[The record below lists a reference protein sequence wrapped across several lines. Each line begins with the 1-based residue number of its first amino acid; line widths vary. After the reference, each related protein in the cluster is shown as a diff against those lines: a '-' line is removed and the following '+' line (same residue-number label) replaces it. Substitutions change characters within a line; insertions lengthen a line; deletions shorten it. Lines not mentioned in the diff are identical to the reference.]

1 MRCTIASGAAAA
13 PMRAEAWRSSFYTW
27 VARLDQFGPCQ
38 GRARLKLGLELRP
51 AVCVVTWS
59 ELVGRRGAVAKSGI
73 FGCSRG
79 PRRDAIRARGSVLA
93 GAEPR
98 GTCLVP
104 SGCSVTGLT
113 RATCDARARPRGC
126 ARRGFSPNVSDRL
139 LGSSGPAL
147 LAGRSQ
153 GDGGRSLLL
162 RGAARAAH
170 GPGEGRRVGQIRRPN
185 HSRSQR
191 VAIQMMP
198 LLRRWQPPCVRY
210 AQSQGSCTRGRAR
223 GGRRARLNLM
233 PPCRL
238 GPKSAEPNTYSEPP
252 KCSINQC
259 LTPASIPQRCAH
271 RSGASALLRSS
282 SSRAPHP
289 RPPR

>member
-1 MRCTIASGAAAA
+1 M
-13 PMRAEAWRSSFYTW
+13 
-27 VARLDQFGPCQ
+27 FGE
-38 GRARLKLGLELRP
+38 RRR
-51 AVCVVTWS
+51 
-59 ELVGRRGAVAKSGI
+59 RRGAWAT
-73 FGCSRG
+73 RG
-79 PRRDAIRARGSVLA
+79 PLLRAPKAVRHVSGTGSPTVRAASRVYGLAARERAALGAEPEPTRFVLLWALGSLSA

-147 LAGRSQ
+147 VAGRSRV
-153 GDGGRSLLL
+153 DGGRSLLL

-170 GPGEGRRVGQIRRPN
+170 GPGEGRRVGQIGRPN

-198 LLRRWQPPCVRY
+198 LLRRWQPPCTCY

-238 GPKSAEPNTYSEPP
+238 GPKSAEPNT
-252 KCSINQC
+252 
-259 LTPASIPQRCAH
+259 
-271 RSGASALLRSS
+271 
-282 SSRAPHP
+282 
-289 RPPR
+289 

>member
-1 MRCTIASGAAAA
+1 MEKLSLHLGGAARPTRALSRAGAPEARARAA
-13 PMRAEAWRSSFYTW
+13 SSG
-27 VARLDQFGPCQ
+27 VLGDNARV
-38 GRARLKLGLELRP
+38 GRA
-51 AVCVVTWS
+51 A
-59 ELVGRRGAVAKSGI
+59 RRGREVGH
-73 FGCSRG
+73 FRMLSRAAA
-79 PRRDAIRARGSVLA
+79 RRDRARGSVLA

-147 LAGRSQ
+147 VAGRSR

-170 GPGEGRRVGQIRRPN
+170 GPGEGRRVGQIRRPT

-238 GPKSAEPNTYSEPP
+238 GLKSAEPIT
-252 KCSINQC
+252 
-259 LTPASIPQRCAH
+259 
-271 RSGASALLRSS
+271 
-282 SSRAPHP
+282 
-289 RPPR
+289 

>member
-1 MRCTIASGAAAA
+1 MQPGCAAVD
-13 PMRAEAWRSSFYTW
+13 RSRRFRH
-27 VARLDQFGPCQ
+27 A
-38 GRARLKLGLELRP
+38 LRP
-51 AVCVVTWS
+51 PKQPIWA
-59 ELVGRRGAVAKSGI
+59 L
-73 FGCSRG
+73 
-79 PRRDAIRARGSVLA
+79 GSVSA

-113 RATCDARARPRGC
+113 RTTCKARARPRGC

-147 LAGRSQ
+147 VAGRSRV
-153 GDGGRSLLL
+153 DGGRSLLL

-170 GPGEGRRVGQIRRPN
+170 GPGEGRRVGQIGRPN

-198 LLRRWQPPCVRY
+198 LVRRWQPPCACY

-252 KCSINQC
+252 ICSINQC

>member
-1 MRCTIASGAAAA
+1 M
-13 PMRAEAWRSSFYTW
+13 
-27 VARLDQFGPCQ
+27 
-38 GRARLKLGLELRP
+38 
-51 AVCVVTWS
+51 
-59 ELVGRRGAVAKSGI
+59 
-73 FGCSRG
+73 
-79 PRRDAIRARGSVLA
+79 RRDISARDLPRHGSLEVGAFCWFRWPWHEEIRARGSVLA

-139 LGSSGPAL
+139 LGSSRSAL
-147 LAGRSQ
+147 VAGRSRV
-153 GDGGRSLLL
+153 DGGRSLLL

-170 GPGEGRRVGQIRRPN
+170 GPGEGRRVGQIGRPN

-198 LLRRWQPPCVRY
+198 LLRRWQPPCTCY

-238 GPKSAEPNTYSEPP
+238 GLKSAEPIT
-252 KCSINQC
+252 
-259 LTPASIPQRCAH
+259 
-271 RSGASALLRSS
+271 
-282 SSRAPHP
+282 
-289 RPPR
+289 